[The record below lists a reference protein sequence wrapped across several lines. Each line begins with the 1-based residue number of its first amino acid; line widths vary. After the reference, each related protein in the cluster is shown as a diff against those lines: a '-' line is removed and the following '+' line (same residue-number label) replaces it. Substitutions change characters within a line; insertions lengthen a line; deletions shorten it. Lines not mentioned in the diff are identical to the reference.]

1 MIEIILAVIIL
12 ALLGYLVWTTHE
24 WKLERKTLINAILAK
39 TPEQLRDL
47 NLADKVVIQTAP
59 PNAQSDLMPIAEM
72 SEDEFDT
79 HIKEQLENG

>member
-1 MIEIILAVIIL
+1 MTELVLAFVVVM
-12 ALLGYLVWTTHE
+12 LLVYIAWSAYE
-24 WKLERKTLINAILAK
+24 AKLERKQLINAILAK

-59 PNAQSDLMPIAEM
+59 PNTQPDLVPINEM
-72 SEDEFDT
+72 SEDDFDT